1 MYLALGDIE
10 AALAILAVPEQL
22 DVPLAEHAFG
32 WRYLFL
38 AQGTALLAAGQADD
52 ARRVAERALALAQ
65 ERGEPPQSAYARKL
79 LGDVARAGGKSN
91 AALATRHY
99 EEALALAEQCAMRPL
114 VRLPGKKGMAA
125 ALRRQAGSAAT
136 AASAITRV
144 ALMPGR
150 KKYAPPRTVT
160 NGRGLPTWR
169 LDGLL

>member
-1 MYLALGDIE
+1 MPEDLAQEELGALRLRIVEEGLGFVLLDDLALVHEDHPVGHGLGEAHLALGDIE

-114 VRLPGKKGMAA
+114 VRLCRE
-125 ALRRQAGSAAT
+125 ALADG
-136 AASAITRV
+136 V
-144 ALMPGR
+144 A
-150 KKYAPPRTVT
+150 
-160 NGRGLPTWR
+160 
-169 LDGLL
+169 